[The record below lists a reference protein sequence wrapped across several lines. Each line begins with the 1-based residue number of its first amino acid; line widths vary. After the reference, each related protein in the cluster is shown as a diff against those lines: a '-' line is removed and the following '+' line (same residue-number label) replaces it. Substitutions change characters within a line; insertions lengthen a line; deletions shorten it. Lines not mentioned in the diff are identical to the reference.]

1 MKVKKIKIQIKSLD
15 NALDEFVAVAG
26 KVKRGVKV
34 AAKTATYV
42 ADAETARAIF
52 TESRLKLIHVVKHK
66 APKSIYEL
74 AKIVKRDFKNVY
86 DDVVFLTEIGILG
99 ITESKDGRKQKQ
111 PSLLCE
117 SILFE
122 IAA

>member
-1 MKVKKIKIQIKSLD
+1 MKVKKIKVQIKSLD
-15 NALDEFVAVAG
+15 DALDEFVEVAK
-26 KVKRGVKV
+26 KVQRGVKV
-34 AAKTATYV
+34 APKTATYV
-42 ADAETARAIF
+42 ADSETARAIF
-52 TESRLKLIHVVKHK
+52 TESRLKLIQVIKRR

-86 DDVVFLTEIGILG
+86 DDVVFLAEVGILG
-99 ITESKDGRKQKQ
+99 ITESKSGRKQKK

-117 SILFE
+117 SILFQ